1 MRSKTLQVDVPQEP
15 QKWAQAQ
22 FAGAKLR
29 DVRRVARVQQI
40 AEAMAVHPGRS
51 IPKLCGSPYAVKA
64 TYNLFKHEEA
74 TPENIQAGHRAVVLR
89 EMQRPGIYLC
99 LEDTT
104 ELSWSGKQAI
114 AGLGPIGNSAAG
126 LQGFFLHTVL
136 GVRWQDAPQTSSQ
149 RQPVE
154 VLGLGDQ
161 QYYVR
166 TPCRKPRESS
176 QERLKRARESQVWP
190 QASERLGRAPEGVR
204 WIRVAD
210 READIYEYLVSC
222 QELGHGFVIRAAK
235 DRALSHPET
244 GKRTGRLFTA
254 ARSAVPL
261 GEFTL
266 ELRQRP
272 QHPART
278 AHLVVSATSVALRAP
293 WRPGHGRDRHHPI
306 KCTAVRVW
314 EATAPDAGERLEWIL
329 LCDANVAHFAQAHA
343 CALQYAT
350 RWMIEEYHKA
360 IKTGLGAERLQL
372 ESAERLFAA
381 IAIMSVVA
389 LRLLELRERLRRH
402 PDAAA
407 EQAGLHPLELEVLRV
422 KSGRQLY
429 TVREVAL
436 AIGRLG
442 GHLNRK
448 SDGLPGWQTL
458 WHGMNTLHA
467 LVEGV
472 LIAYRLKTFG

>member
-1 MRSKTLQVDVPQEP
+1 VQVGVHSELQQ
-15 QKWAQAQ
+15 WAEKQ
-22 FAGAKLR
+22 FAGAKLT
-29 DVRRVARVQQI
+29 DVRRVARVKKI
-40 AEAMAVHPGRS
+40 AETMAVHPGRS
-51 IPKLCGSPYAVKA
+51 IPQLCGSPYAVKA

-74 TPENIQAGHRAVVLR
+74 TPDNIQAGHRAVVLQ
-89 EMQRPGIYLC
+89 EMRQPGVYLL

-136 GVRWQDAPQTSSQ
+136 GVRWQDAPPTNST
-149 RQPVE
+149 RRPVA

-166 TPCRKPRESS
+166 TPCRRPRESS
-176 QERLKRARESQVWP
+176 QERLKRDRESQVWP
-190 QASERLGRAPEGVR
+190 HASQRVGRAPAGVR
-204 WIRVAD
+204 WIRVAE

-244 GKRTGRLFTA
+244 GKRAGRLFAA

-272 QHPART
+272 THPART
-278 AHLVVSATSVALRAP
+278 AHLCVSATAVTLSAP
-293 WRPGHGRDRHHPI
+293 WRPGYGRSGKPPI
-306 KCTAVRVW
+306 PCTAVRVW
-314 EATAPDAGERLEWIL
+314 EVAAPDATDRLEWIL
-329 LCDANVAHFAQAHA
+329 LCDAKVTDFAQARA

-350 RWMIEEYHKA
+350 RWVIEEYHKA

-389 LRLLELRERLRRH
+389 LRLIELRERLRRH
-402 PDAAA
+402 PDAEAA
-407 EQAGLHPLELEVLRV
+407 QSGLSLLELEVLRH
-422 KSGRQLY
+422 KSGRPLR

-442 GHLNRK
+442 GHLNRTR
-448 SDGLPGWQTL
+448 DGLPGWQTL
-458 WHGMNTLHA
+458 WHGMNTLYA

-472 LIAYRLKTFG
+472 LIAQRLQSFG

>member
-1 MRSKTLQVDVPQEP
+1 LQGSVHQEP
-15 QKWAQAQ
+15 QRWAEAQ
-22 FAGAKLR
+22 FAGSQLT
-29 DVRRVARVQQI
+29 DIRRVARVQKI
-40 AEAMAVHPGRS
+40 AEAMAIHPGRS
-51 IPKLCGSPYAVKA
+51 IPQLCRSPYAVKA
-64 TYNLFKHEEA
+64 TYNLFKHGEA
-74 TPENIQAGHRAVVLR
+74 TPENLQAGHRALVR
-89 EMQRPGIYLC
+89 KAMRQPGVYLL

-114 AGLGPIGNSAAG
+114 AGLGPIGNSAEG

-136 GVRWQDAPQTSSQ
+136 SVRWSDTSQDTNK

-154 VLGLGDQ
+154 VMGLGDQ

-166 TPCRKPRESS
+166 TPCRQPRESS
-176 QERLKRARESQVWP
+176 QERLKRTRESQVWP
-190 QASERLGRAPEGVR
+190 QASQRVGRAPAGVR
-204 WIRVAD
+204 WVRVAD

-235 DRALSHPET
+235 DRALRHPET
-244 GKRTGRLFTA
+244 GKRAGRLFTA
-254 ARSAVPL
+254 ARSALPL
-261 GEFTL
+261 GEFAL

-272 QHPART
+272 HHPART
-278 AHLVVSATSVALRAP
+278 AHLCVSATAVTLSAP
-293 WRPGHGRDRHHPI
+293 WRPGYGRSRKPPI
-306 KCTAVRVW
+306 QCTAVRVW
-314 EATAPDAGERLEWIL
+314 EVAGPDAADRLEWIL
-329 LCDANVAHFAQAHA
+329 LCDANVTDFAQARE
-343 CALQYAT
+343 CALQYST
-350 RWMIEEYHKA
+350 RWVIEEYHKA

-389 LRLLELRERLRRH
+389 LRLIELRERLRMH
-402 PDAAA
+402 PEA
-407 EQAGLHPLELEVLRV
+407 EADQAGLSRLELEVLRER
-422 KSGRQLY
+422 SGRALR

-442 GHLNRK
+442 GHLNRTR
-448 SDGLPGWQTL
+448 DGLPGWQTL

-472 LIAYRLKTFG
+472 LMVLSQVFV

>member
-1 MRSKTLQVDVPQEP
+1 MQGSVHQEP
-15 QKWAQAQ
+15 QRWAEAQ
-22 FAGAKLR
+22 FAGAKLT
-29 DVRRVARVQQI
+29 DIRRVARVQTI

-51 IPKLCGSPYAVKA
+51 IPQLCDTPYAVKA

-74 TPENIQAGHRAVVLR
+74 TPEHLQAGHRASVLAAMR
-89 EMQRPGIYLC
+89 QPGVYLL

-104 ELSWSGKQAI
+104 ELSWSGKHAI
-114 AGLGPIGNSAAG
+114 EGLGPIGNSAAG

-136 GVRWQDAPQTSSQ
+136 RVRWPDAPQDTSK
-149 RQPVE
+149 RRPVE
-154 VLGLGDQ
+154 VLGIGDQ

-166 TPCRKPRESS
+166 TPGRRPRESS
-176 QERLKRARESQVWP
+176 QERLRRARESQVWP
-190 QASERLGRAPEGVR
+190 QASQRLGHAPHDVQ

-222 QELGHGFVIRAAK
+222 QALGHGFVIRAAK

-244 GKRTGRLFTA
+244 GKRAGRLFTA
-254 ARSAVPL
+254 ARDAVPL

-278 AHLVVSATSVALRAP
+278 AHLCVSATPVTLSAP
-293 WRPGHGRDRHHPI
+293 WRPGYGRNKKPPI
-306 KCTAVRVW
+306 RCTAVRVW
-314 EATAPDAGERLEWIL
+314 EVAAPDAKDRLEWIL
-329 LCDANVAHFAQAHA
+329 LCSADVVDFAQARI
-343 CALQYAT
+343 CVLQYAT
-350 RWMIEEYHKA
+350 RWVIEEYHKV
-360 IKTGLGAERLQL
+360 IKTGLGVERLQL

-389 LRLLELRERLRRH
+389 LRLIELRERLRRQ
-402 PDAAA
+402 PDAEAA
-407 EQAGLHPLELEVLRV
+407 QAGLSPLELEVLRQ
-422 KSGRQLY
+422 KSGCPLR

-472 LIAYRLKTFG
+472 LIAQRLQSFG